1 MAGNPV
7 SIRLLDRE
15 FLVACSD
22 EERPGLLA
30 AANLLDTRMR
40 ELRGGAGG
48 PGFDRIAVLVA
59 LSVAHEFLTL
69 KQRNEALEN
78 GVGTQLAQLRRSI
91 EAELGGPAATG

>member
-1 MAGNPV
+1 MAGDPV

-30 AANLLDTRMR
+30 AASLLDTRMR
-40 ELRGGAGG
+40 DLRGGTGG

-69 KQRNEALEN
+69 KQRSDAMESRL
-78 GVGTQLAQLRRSI
+78 GDQLAQLRRSI
-91 EAELGGPAATG
+91 EADLGGPTATS

>member
-1 MAGNPV
+1 MPNDPV

-30 AANLLDTRMR
+30 AASLLDGRMR
-40 ELRGGAGG
+40 EMRGGTGG

-59 LSVAHEFLTL
+59 LSVAHELLNL
-69 KQRNEALEN
+69 KQRSDEQQRLL
-78 GVGTQLAQLRRSI
+78 GQQLAQWRQGIDASLERDQPGS
-91 EAELGGPAATG
+91 